1 MTRSL
6 FRQTIPRQH
15 GAWSILAAAA
25 ALGMVAG
32 GGLRVQGALFA
43 VCVVLGFFA
52 QHTGELWLKFSGSTN
67 RRREI
72 GYLLLAYALTF
83 LLCGA
88 MLLFK
93 YELWGLLPLA
103 GLASGL
109 VALSLTLSKVRK
121 ARTVVGEIVN
131 VLALTLVLPAA
142 AYCAAG
148 SYVYPTV
155 GLTLM
160 AAIFF
165 CASIFH
171 VRYLVRGGRRQ
182 AGSAPERLR
191 AATPS
196 LAYHALGLVAAG
208 ALAAFGLLPIAAP
221 LALLPVTLKA
231 LRAAAM
237 PARGPTP
244 IRTIGYVEL
253 AHTIVF
259 VLLAALLAVPRSGRG
274 CHTIENEFQL
284 RLCRYSARRPA
295 RPAPPPSRAG
305 WVDLHLDATSIL
317 SPHSVAAAPGQP

>member
-32 GGLRVQGALFA
+32 GGLRVQSALFA
-43 VCVVLGFFA
+43 VCVVLGFLA
-52 QHTGELWLKFSGSTN
+52 QHTGELWLKFSGSTK
-67 RRREI
+67 RQREI
-72 GYLLLAYALTF
+72 GHFLLAYALTF

-109 VALSLTLSKVRK
+109 VALSLALSKVHK

-171 VRYLVRGGRRQ
+171 VRHLVRGGRRQ
-182 AGSAPERLR
+182 AGSARERLR

-196 LAYHALGLVAAG
+196 LAYHALGLLAAG

-221 LALLPVTLKA
+221 FALLPVTLKA
-231 LRAAAM
+231 LWAAAM
-237 PARGPTP
+237 PARRPTP

-253 AHTIVF
+253 AHTMIF
-259 VLLAALLAVPRSGRG
+259 VLLAALLAVPGSGRG
-274 CHTIENEFQL
+274 
-284 RLCRYSARRPA
+284 
-295 RPAPPPSRAG
+295 
-305 WVDLHLDATSIL
+305 
-317 SPHSVAAAPGQP
+317 